1 MRKPIIIIVCIL
13 AAIAMQAQTASD
25 TKETKKKEKTV
36 NISGS
41 VYDSFTRGKLAAF
54 ITLMRPDSTVVDTVT
69 CYVSDRGQWSWYSFK
84 VPRKEAK
91 YIVKASYEGYH
102 DCYVDFEIGKIGR
115 KSYFEI
121 PQHLMKIHR
130 NNGMDGG
137 NLNELVVKG
146 TRVQIAYRGDTIVY
160 DAAAFNL
167 PDGSMLDG
175 LIRQMPGAEIKDNGD
190 IYVNGKKI
198 DNLLLNGKDF
208 FKGDNKVM
216 LENLPYFTVKNVQ
229 VYHKSTEKSEL
240 AGRDIEEK
248 EYVMDVKLKREYA
261 RGYIAN
267 AEAGAGTEQRWMGRA
282 FGLYYDDHT
291 RMSAFANI
299 NNVNEDRKPGND
311 GEWKPADMPRGLL
324 KTRQVG
330 IDLDTED
337 KEKTFNNRFSSTL
350 TWRDADNRTNT
361 ASENFASDGSIYR
374 GSSSKTLSDN
384 FQFQIQNQLSLR
396 KLHLHSF
403 TWLNYTDGTSISES
417 TDSTFAAT
425 LTNRRYSLGSGRNRS
440 ININQ
445 NIYWSKQF
453 ESGDYISA
461 DFYGTYYSH
470 NPAENF
476 RLSRTDYPANGT
488 HDLHNNYTDSHTSN
502 YTYDIDFSYN
512 FILPDD
518 WEINSTVGYMQNQ
531 QSVTNGIYRLDML
544 DNERYENFG
553 LLPSTRDSLDMA
565 LDVDNSHISTT
576 MVRKYSGSI
585 GLSKYNGKMS
595 ATLRLPVSRLT
606 ERMNYHHATLDTTA
620 HRAYTA
626 FEPYIRFRTYGK
638 TQFNFRY
645 NFSVSRPDFASLM
658 PVSNNSDPLSIRINN
673 PGIKNRKIHKSEGT
687 VTFKNDSIGSSVYVG
702 YDFLLTH
709 NARGT
714 RTTYNSA
721 TGAYTRMTDNVN
733 GNWSGTFKTGW
744 QRPIDRLKRLRF
756 DVSGSVKYERSV
768 DFDIAYD
775 TDADV
780 LSKVTNIYTRLNAK
794 MAYRHEKLSAAI
806 VSKLVM
812 RNSTSNRDN
821 FERIDTDDYQYGGN
835 AQYTIPGIDLTIATD
850 INMFCRRGYSSP
862 SMNTDD
868 LVWNAQLTRS
878 FLKGRLTAKLQA
890 FDLLHRLSAVRYN
903 INAQGRTETWYNCIP
918 RYVMLTAAYK
928 FTKKPDKKGR

>member
-453 ESGDYISA
+453 ES
-461 DFYGTYYSH
+461 
-470 NPAENF
+470 
-476 RLSRTDYPANGT
+476 
-488 HDLHNNYTDSHTSN
+488 
-502 YTYDIDFSYN
+502 
-512 FILPDD
+512 
-518 WEINSTVGYMQNQ
+518 
-531 QSVTNGIYRLDML
+531 
-544 DNERYENFG
+544 
-553 LLPSTRDSLDMA
+553 
-565 LDVDNSHISTT
+565 
-576 MVRKYSGSI
+576 
-585 GLSKYNGKMS
+585 
-595 ATLRLPVSRLT
+595 
-606 ERMNYHHATLDTTA
+606 
-620 HRAYTA
+620 
-626 FEPYIRFRTYGK
+626 
-638 TQFNFRY
+638 
-645 NFSVSRPDFASLM
+645 
-658 PVSNNSDPLSIRINN
+658 
-673 PGIKNRKIHKSEGT
+673 
-687 VTFKNDSIGSSVYVG
+687 
-702 YDFLLTH
+702 
-709 NARGT
+709 
-714 RTTYNSA
+714 
-721 TGAYTRMTDNVN
+721 
-733 GNWSGTFKTGW
+733 
-744 QRPIDRLKRLRF
+744 
-756 DVSGSVKYERSV
+756 
-768 DFDIAYD
+768 
-775 TDADV
+775 
-780 LSKVTNIYTRLNAK
+780 
-794 MAYRHEKLSAAI
+794 
-806 VSKLVM
+806 
-812 RNSTSNRDN
+812 
-821 FERIDTDDYQYGGN
+821 
-835 AQYTIPGIDLTIATD
+835 
-850 INMFCRRGYSSP
+850 
-862 SMNTDD
+862 
-868 LVWNAQLTRS
+868 
-878 FLKGRLTAKLQA
+878 
-890 FDLLHRLSAVRYN
+890 
-903 INAQGRTETWYNCIP
+903 
-918 RYVMLTAAYK
+918 
-928 FTKKPDKKGR
+928 